1 MSLSS
6 GCRCCV
12 QRHILWR
19 LWNTGPRRGTS
30 RRVRD
35 SPRIDTAC
43 SSCGDSTPTT
53 HRANGIC
60 TMGTSTATPTSA
72 CCTASTRRST
82 TRASGRGSSGSPAR
96 STSPSPRATM
106 TASRSGR
113 RRWTTTTS
121 SPHRSSAI
129 SSANSPRRAR
139 RRAWSSRSTIRSS
152 TGTAP
157 TTRRAGLG
165 CAAKNGARSRSR
177 TTPRTSAT

>member
-1 MSLSS
+1 MSLLSD
-6 GCRCCV
+6 CRCCV

-35 SPRIDTAC
+35 SPRIATAC
-43 SSCGDSTPTT
+43 SSCGDFTRTMR
-53 HRANGIC
+53 RASGTC

-72 CCTASTRRST
+72 CCTASIPRST
-82 TRASGRGSSGSPAR
+82 MRASGRGSSGNPAR
-96 STSPSPRATM
+96 STSPSPRATT

-121 SPHRSSAI
+121 SPRRSSAT
-129 SSANSPRRAR
+129 SSASSPRRAR
-139 RRAWSSRSTIRSS
+139 RRVSSSRSTIRSS

-157 TTRRAGLG
+157 TTRPDGPG
-165 CAAKNGARSRSR
+165 CAAKNGARSRSP